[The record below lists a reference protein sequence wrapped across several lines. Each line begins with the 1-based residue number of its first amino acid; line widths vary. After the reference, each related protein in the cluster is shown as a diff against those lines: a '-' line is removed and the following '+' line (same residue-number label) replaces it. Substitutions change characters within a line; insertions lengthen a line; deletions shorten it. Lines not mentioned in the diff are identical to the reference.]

1 MNISELLR
9 WQYSGYE
16 KFHRSR
22 ANLLIHIFA
31 VPMVL
36 ISNVALIMGFFRH
49 RWLSVAINLALI
61 AIFVALQSLGH
72 RREAHPPEPFTGA
85 KNAMTRLFL
94 EQWITFPRF
103 VFSGGWWRGLRRSQ
117 DTPTAETKVRS

>member
-9 WQYSGYE
+9 WQYAGYE

-31 VPMVL
+31 VPLFIV
-36 ISNVALIMGFFRH
+36 SSAALIVSLLSLAWFFA
-49 RWLSVAINLALI
+49 SGAIVLMVI
-61 AIFVALQSLGH
+61 SIGLQGRGH
-72 RREAHPPEPFTGA
+72 GREAQPPEPFTGA
-85 KNAMTRLFL
+85 LNAIARIFL

-103 VFSGGWWRGLRRSQ
+103 VISGGWWRALQRSQ
-117 DTPTAETKVRS
+117 SVATSETQIHS